1 MALAFK
7 GDLEKASL
15 DELTSE
21 LARWFPQNGE
31 YQICMAELLRR
42 QTQAQ
47 IDAAKAQSTAAK
59 AQMDATAAVVAT
71 AKATGD
77 IARYTLY
84 VAGFTG
90 LSVFALLVTTWM
102 AR

>member
-7 GDLEKASL
+7 GELQKASL
-15 DELTSE
+15 DELMTE
-21 LARWFPQNGE
+21 LARWFPNNGE

-59 AQMDATAAVVAT
+59 AQVDATDAVIAT
-71 AKATGD
+71 AKATGE

-84 VAGFTG
+84 VAIFTG
-90 LSVFALLVTTWM
+90 LSVFALLITTLI